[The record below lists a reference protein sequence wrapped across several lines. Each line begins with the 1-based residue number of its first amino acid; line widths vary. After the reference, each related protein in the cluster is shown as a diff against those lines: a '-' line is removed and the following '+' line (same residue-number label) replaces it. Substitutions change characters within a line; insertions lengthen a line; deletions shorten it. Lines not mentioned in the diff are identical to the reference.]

1 MLNFCVVI
9 GVLLEFSFSRIFIVE
24 RVFYMYFDHLKL
36 LRVYVK
42 KINKWKTEGS
52 FIKVIRGE
60 EGRLKDAQPY
70 FTSRI

>member
-1 MLNFCVVI
+1 
-9 GVLLEFSFSRIFIVE
+9 
-24 RVFYMYFDHLKL
+24 MYFDHLKL